1 MKTIYFLM
9 LFTLTLCKDIQ
20 RPDIL
25 SFFLGIQTDVIGI
38 VSSDLGPAGRFSIM
52 TEDGISNP
60 SIYVNI
66 HSDAKA
72 RYQDGKIYI
81 INRLN
86 RDNIQVLDPF
96 LGYITILEFSVGAGS
111 NPYDFLKIHDTKAYI
126 SLYARNYIL
135 IVNPTLGV
143 ITGQIDLSA
152 YADSDGI
159 PEMSY
164 MILHEN
170 RVYLA
175 IQRLNRND
183 TQYIFP
189 PTDYSSLL
197 EIDPSSDTVIAE
209 YKLQSTNPSK
219 MQKFEIFGEP
229 HLVIATPA
237 YLGFNFR
244 IDGGIEAFNL
254 RTKTLREG
262 FIYSEQTAG
271 GDILDFVIKDS
282 TTAYANVMYQDFSVS
297 IQKFNPTTGE
307 KISELAFY
315 PAQYGYVAGMLL
327 TPRGYL
333 CLGDASFSKPG
344 IMLYDT
350 NRGDAKIT
358 ALPVDIGLRPMD
370 LIFIPSR

>member
-1 MKTIYFLM
+1 MKTIYFL
-9 LFTLTLCKDIQ
+9 LFFTLTLCKDIK
-20 RPDIL
+20 RPDIFT
-25 SFFLGIQTDVIGI
+25 FFLGNQTDVIGI

-66 HSDAKA
+66 HSDAVA
-72 RYQDGKIYI
+72 RYQDGKVYI

-96 LGYITILEFSVGAGS
+96 LGYITTLEFSVGAGS
-111 NPYDFLKIHDTKAYI
+111 NPHDFVKISETKAYV

-159 PEMSY
+159 PEMSN

-189 PTDYSSLL
+189 PTDYSSIL
-197 EIDPSSDTVIAE
+197 EIDPFSDIVVAE
-209 YKLQSTNPSK
+209 YKLQSKNPSR
-219 MQKFEIFGEP
+219 MQKSELFGEP

-271 GDILDFVIKDS
+271 GDILDFVIKDNA
-282 TTAYANVMYQDFSVS
+282 TAYANVMYQDFSVS
-297 IQKFNPTTGE
+297 IQKFNPNTGE
-307 KISELAFY
+307 KISELTFY
-315 PAQYGYVAGMLL
+315 PAQHGYVAGMLL

-344 IMLYDT
+344 IMIYDT

-358 ALPVDIGLRPMD
+358 PLPVDIGLRPMD